1 MCKCN
6 LWAQWNDCRFQ
17 RRTCGLHHALQD
29 HHDLQILMGQV
40 LFGDLPEGAVLID
53 LVADDERRHQEEP
66 VVSGVVAHVHVR
78 LIERDELSLL
88 GLFGLDQ
95 FGSNGCLHD
104 VRVPQVPD
112 AKHQTKP
119 AVANGDDGVGG
130 EHQSLCTLLGLR
142 DLHEHAAHHE
152 GIDDGAQHR
161 LHQQQQ
167 DALGALV
174 SDHPVAVADGRLRL
188 YREQE
193 RRHKA
198 VEVVDARSPLVV
210 SNVLQIS
217 SYVSDQ
223 PPHEAEEQP
232 RHGVNQHED
241 EQVEPPLEV
250 HQCGEDVRQVAV
262 GLLHVSVMHVA
273 LAVFADVAL
282 DLLLGAL
289 LVLQR
294 FGDVVPCLLGALG
307 LSDRDGALDILLHLD
322 FWKVLERERERED
335 QWAAAHISPP
345 NTEHHQSLDTVVDK
359 MIRTLASSSSSET
372 DRHWRLILVSLVTGS
387 NTDNRQTGSA

>member
-1 MCKCN
+1 
-6 LWAQWNDCRFQ
+6 
-17 RRTCGLHHALQD
+17 
-29 HHDLQILMGQV
+29 MGQV

-53 LVADDERRHQEEP
+53 LVADDERRHEEEP

-78 LIERDELSLL
+78 LIERNELSLL

-104 VRVPQVPD
+104 VRVPQVSD

-119 AVANGDDGVGG
+119 AVANGDDGIGG
-130 EHQSLCTLLGLR
+130 EHQSLGTLLGLR
-142 DLHEHAAHHE
+142 DLHEHTAHHE
-152 GIDDGAQHR
+152 GVDDGAQHR
-161 LHQQQQ
+161 LHQQKQ

-193 RRHKA
+193 RCHK
-198 VEVVDARSPLVV
+198 VIEVVDARSPLVV
-210 SNVLQIS
+210 SYVLQIS

-241 EQVEPPLEV
+241 EQVQRPPEV
-250 HQCGEDVRQVAV
+250 HQRGEEVRQVSV

-282 DLLLGAL
+282 DLLLGA
-289 LVLQR
+289 R
-294 FGDVVPCLLGALG
+294 FGDVVPHMLGQLG

-322 FWKVLERERERED
+322 FWKVLERERERG
-335 QWAAAHISPP
+335 SVRCG
-345 NTEHHQSLDTVVDK
+345 THQSYNPQSPYTAVATS
-359 MIRTLASSSSSET
+359 ISSS
-372 DRHWRLILVSLVTGS
+372 
-387 NTDNRQTGSA
+387 